1 MKKTKSYKVDKKG
14 MAFLI
19 TVLVLAAVVAVFAS
33 GFKAW
38 TPLMAVLTLYVA
50 GFLLLLN
57 RGRRLQWKVSAGGSS
72 EKNQP
77 FMFKVTARNRG
88 WLPVVFLGLDF
99 DMTNLSNGENL
110 IVSENISM
118 GPGAERTFDLD
129 LKSKYSGVI
138 RLSLDRAY
146 ISGILGIVKRQIPVE
161 MEMDYTVF
169 PSISEMNLNQE
180 TIAGYDMESFKYSDS
195 KKGNDP
201 GEIFGIREYQPGDS
215 VKTIHWKLSGK
226 LGHIMVREMGF
237 PVENNILIL
246 LDRKPVDNS
255 PENVDR
261 ITDMFFS
268 LSLAIAEQGIKHDI
282 GWYDSSRMKFIVR
295 TVENTAAVWE
305 KGAEAL
311 SAPSG
316 GAMDS
321 TVDEFI
327 QSDADKI
334 YSNYLIVSD
343 QPADIERLMEYGAV
357 TEFSS
362 KTEN

>member
-19 TVLVLAAVVAVFAS
+19 AAVVIAAVIAVFAS

-38 TPLMAVLTLYVA
+38 TPLITVLILYVA
-50 GFLLLLN
+50 GFLMLLN

-77 FMFKVTARNRG
+77 FGFKVTASNKG
-88 WLPVVFLGLDF
+88 YLPIAFLGLDF
-99 DMTNLSNGENL
+99 DMINLANGES
-110 IVSENISM
+110 IAVSENISM
-118 GPGAERTFDLD
+118 GPKSDRTFDLD
-129 LKSKYSGVI
+129 LKSQYSGVI

-146 ISGILGIVKRQIPVE
+146 ISGILGIVKRQIPVD

-169 PSISEMNLNQE
+169 PSVTEMNLNQE

-195 KKGNDP
+195 KKGTDP
-201 GEIFGIREYQPGDS
+201 GEIFGIREYQSGDS

-237 PVENNILIL
+237 PVENNIMIL
-246 LDRKPVDNS
+246 LDRKPMDNS

-261 ITDMFFS
+261 ITDLFFS

-305 KGAEAL
+305 RGAEAL

-316 GAMDS
+316 GKMSS
-321 TVDEFI
+321 TINEFI
-327 QSDADKI
+327 QSDIDKI
-334 YSNYLIVSD
+334 YSNYLIVGD
-343 QPADIERLMEYGAV
+343 QPEDIERLMEYGEV
-357 TEFSS
+357 TEFST